1 MPDHYEK
8 FRKQV
13 KVEIIQVERLH
24 VRVKGEKKKK
34 RLRLWIAPPKCAL
47 MEKICME
54 SFTILKCGCMRFVV
68 VGLVR

>member
-13 KVEIIQVERLH
+13 KVEIIQVVRLH

-34 RLRLWIAPPKCAL
+34 GSGCGSPRRSAL
-47 MEKICME
+47 
-54 SFTILKCGCMRFVV
+54 
-68 VGLVR
+68 